1 MTPMEQLLSL
11 VPLFQAQGERIQLL
25 IAQSQAAL
33 GRLSVAF
40 ATRPQSKMAE
50 ILRGDDTVKQQIVV
64 EHTKELVEAVDR
76 LADILDRHNKS
87 TSIVLDEIETIC
99 RVARENM
106 G

>member
-11 VPLFQAQGERIQLL
+11 VPRFQAQGERIQLL
-25 IAQSQAAL
+25 VAQSQAAL

-50 ILRGDDTVKQQIVV
+50 ILRGDDTVKQQMVV

-76 LADILDRHNKS
+76 LADLLDRHNKGV
-87 TSIVLDEIETIC
+87 SIVLDEIETIC
-99 RVARENM
+99 RTAKETM